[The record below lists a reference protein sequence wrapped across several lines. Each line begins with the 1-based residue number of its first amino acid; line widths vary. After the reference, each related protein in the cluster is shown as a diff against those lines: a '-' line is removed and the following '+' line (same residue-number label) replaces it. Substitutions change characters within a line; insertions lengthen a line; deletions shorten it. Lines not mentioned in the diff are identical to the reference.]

1 MLGKRKDKGGGGSE
15 GGVVGKRRKK
25 LRVSFRDQLGGEL
38 AEVVGMSDG
47 ADVDTEPDPIGVK
60 EGSLLS

>member
-1 MLGKRKDKGGGGSE
+1 MLGKRKDEGGSE